1 MNWRPVFW
9 DGVESPRE
17 VIKPYVL
24 GADIVKLSE
33 EEAEWLLGI
42 PGSDALEHPCKVG
55 ACSRPCLLPLVR
67 CCRRPGPR
75 ARPATA
81 ALRLRQVLE
90 QLPDAKG
97 VLVTAGA
104 LGSAYCFRGSGGKL
118 DLSGRVPVLRVQVQ
132 DTTGAGDAF
141 LAGFLYSM
149 VQARSPPAVA
159 EAEAAGSRGVR
170 ERARRGQA
178 GGLEALRAD
187 ADKLRA
193 AVEFATA
200 CGAFTTTKP
209 GAIGAQPSEQQVTPA
224 LVLRCGMLQVKRASR
239 VC

>member
-1 MNWRPVFW
+1 MAA
-9 DGVESPRE
+9 GHPRQRRA
-17 VIKPYVL
+17 
-24 GADIVKLSE
+24 GAPLQ
-33 EEAEWLLGI
+33 G
-42 PGSDALEHPCKVG
+42 
-55 ACSRPCLLPLVR
+55 RRLLPPLLAAAGVLLPPTGLWSR
-67 CCRRPGPR
+67 T
-75 ARPATA
+75 RPATA
-81 ALRLRQVLE
+81 ARRPWQVLE

-118 DLSGRVPVLRVQVQ
+118 DLAARVPVLRVQVQ

-149 VQARSPPAVA
+149 VQARSPPTVA
-159 EAEAAGSRGVR
+159 GVEAADSCGVR
-170 ERARRGQA
+170 ERAGRGQA

-224 LVLRCGMLQVKRASR
+224 LVLRCGLLTAR
-239 VC
+239 VSSGC